1 MSKTIKIF
9 PNGVDL
15 IIDGE
20 SENFDSPLKLWEALG
35 WDIKND
41 EQASECATIVT
52 RNLYCFGEIDLSSL
66 VEGKHTVIVRVR
78 R

>member
-20 SENFDSPLKLWEALG
+20 SENFDSLLKLWEALE

-66 VEGKHTVIVRVR
+66 AEGKHTVIVRVR